1 MSILLA
7 GYRKIKVK
15 RQILTKK
22 RRRVYNSLFS
32 VLVAVG
38 GNGRGTQI
46 SRGESRHTIY
56 AKKHFQNSFYHYNL
70 HLLYFN
76 IHHYSIEGQELRVQL
91 DTSRWIAVGPR
102 EERR

>member
-1 MSILLA
+1 MSILLV

-46 SRGESRHTIY
+46 SHGE
-56 AKKHFQNSFYHYNL
+56 
-70 HLLYFN
+70 
-76 IHHYSIEGQELRVQL
+76 
-91 DTSRWIAVGPR
+91 
-102 EERR
+102 